1 MVDEELSEL
10 CSCSPASRPLG
21 AGLSLSL
28 FDDGRQ
34 KPTAVNDCQ
43 YQDELLA
50 RDIAV
55 NDPVVAYQH
64 HSVLALGELG
74 DNTATFWEI
83 SEACSGTPN
92 LPYSNTSI
100 TLGITGDELVGFG
113 GDPRWPALSKLLEP
127 LVAQFDN
134 LVMSGGVTIRRCFFC

>member
-1 MVDEELSEL
+1 MVDEEPSEL

-55 NDPVVAYQH
+55 NDPVVAYLAPFGTGSRRARGQH
-64 HSVLALGELG
+64 RHFLG
-74 DNTATFWEI
+74 
-83 SEACSGTPN
+83 N
-92 LPYSNTSI
+92 L
-100 TLGITGDELVGFG
+100 
-113 GDPRWPALSKLLEP
+113 
-127 LVAQFDN
+127 
-134 LVMSGGVTIRRCFFC
+134 GGVQRHS